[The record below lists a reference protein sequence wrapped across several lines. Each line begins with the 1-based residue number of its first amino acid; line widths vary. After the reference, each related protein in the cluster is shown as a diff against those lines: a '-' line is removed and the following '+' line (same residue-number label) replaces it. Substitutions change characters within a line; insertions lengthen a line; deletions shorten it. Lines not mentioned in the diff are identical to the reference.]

1 MRRETFAARGPL
13 RLDLSVPAGAI
24 EVEAVTR
31 ADAEAEAVVELEPL
45 RNGERAVEEARVE
58 LRGDELRV
66 DVQDP
71 GGSSAEVRL
80 VVRAPEGSTLLAR
93 AGSADVRTRGR
104 LGDTEL
110 KLASG
115 DAALDQ
121 VGALRAKLAS
131 GDLEARHVDG
141 DAKIESASGDV
152 EVAQLAGE
160 GEIASASGD
169 VHVAEA
175 AAGLKVR
182 TASGDLSLDSVREG
196 RVDLTSASGDIRVG
210 IRKGSRLWI
219 DARSSSG
226 DVESELEVGDAPADD
241 EGPLVELQVTAMSGD
256 VQVVR
261 A

>member
-1 MRRETFAARGPL
+1 MQGP
-13 RLDLSVPAGAI
+13 R
-24 EVEAVTR
+24 
-31 ADAEAEAVVELEPL
+31 
-45 RNGERAVEEARVE
+45 
-58 LRGDELRV
+58 
-66 DVQDP
+66 
-71 GGSSAEVRL
+71 GSSAEVRL

-115 DAALDQ
+115 DAALDR
-121 VGALRAKLAS
+121 VGALKAKLAS

-141 DAKIESASGDV
+141 EARIESASGDV
-152 EVAQLAGE
+152 ELAQLAGE

-169 VHVAEA
+169 VHVVEA
-175 AAGLKVR
+175 ASGLKRR
-182 TASGDLSLDSVREG
+182 TASGDQSLDSVREG

-210 IRKGSRLWI
+210 IRKGSRLWV

-226 DVESELEVGDAPADD
+226 DVESELEVGDAPSDV

>member
-1 MRRETFAARGPL
+1 MRRETFAAPGPL
-13 RLDLSVPAGAI
+13 RLDLSVPAGEI
-24 EVEAVTR
+24 EVEAQE
-31 ADAEAEAVVELEPL
+31 AAEAVVELESL
-45 RNGERAVEEARVE
+45 RNGDRAVEEARVE

-66 DVQDP
+66 DVRDSR
-71 GGSSAEVRL
+71 GSSAEVRV

-115 DAALDQ
+115 DAALDR

-131 GDLEARHVDG
+131 GDLEARQVDG
-141 DAKIESASGDV
+141 EARIESASGDV
-152 EVAQLAGE
+152 ELTQLGGE

-169 VHVAEA
+169 VHVLEAEA
-175 AAGLKVR
+175 GVKVR
-182 TASGDLSLDSVREG
+182 TASGDQSLDSVREG
-196 RVDLTSASGDIRVG
+196 RIDLTSASGDIRVG
-210 IRKGSRLWI
+210 IRKGSRLWV

-226 DVESELEVGDAPADD
+226 DVESELEVGDAPPDD

>member
-1 MRRETFAARGPL
+1 MRRETFTAPGPL

-24 EVEAVTR
+24 EVEAETG
-31 ADAEAEAVVELEPL
+31 ADAEAVVELEPL
-45 RNGERAVEEARVE
+45 RNGERAVEEARVK

-131 GDLEARHVDG
+131 GDLEARHVAG
-141 DAKIESASGDV
+141 EAKIESASGDV
-152 EVAQLAGE
+152 ELAQLAGE

-182 TASGDLSLDSVREG
+182 TASGDQSLDSVREG
-196 RVDLTSASGDIRVG
+196 RIDLTSASGDIRVG
-210 IRKGSRLWI
+210 IRKGSRLWV

-226 DVESELEVGDAPADD
+226 DVASELEVGEAPAGD

-256 VQVVR
+256 VRVVR